1 MADALSIFQAAA
13 EDRDAAARAFKAA
26 GGKVIGYVGNT
37 VPVELIAA
45 VGAYPLRL
53 TEVFAETPHA
63 DRYMEELFDPI
74 VRGVFEKMLAG
85 GYDFLD
91 AVVLPRTSD
100 SVQRLYYYLCEVRR
114 MGEADVPTPLLY
126 DLLHTPWSTSA
137 DYNDARTA
145 ELFEAL
151 GLITGV
157 APDPERL
164 SAAIGLANDRRRAL
178 TAFADLRRAEPARVS
193 GAQANAVF
201 VASQT
206 LPVEEFTVA
215 LDAAAPLFADRLT
228 GKRLVLVGS
237 GQPSPALHRLIEG
250 KSAVVVGDFHEFGEP
265 MIGPEIA
272 LNELPLRT
280 LASHYHRD
288 VASSRTFPQS
298 TAPLTDFVRACGADG
313 VIFYYLYEEEALTW
327 EYPAQRRALE
337 AMGVPSICFESM
349 PPVLD
354 EAAIGERI
362 AAFVVALGVR
372 ASA

>member
-1 MADALSIFQAAA
+1 MTDALSIFQAAA

-26 GGKVIGYVGNT
+26 GGKVVGYVGNT
-37 VPVELIAA
+37 VPVELILA

-85 GYDFLD
+85 GYSFLD

-100 SVQRLYYYLCEVRR
+100 SIQRLYYYLCEVRR
-114 MGEADVPTPLLY
+114 LGEADVPAPLLY

-151 GLITGV
+151 GLITGA
-157 APDPERL
+157 APDP
-164 SAAIGLANDRRRAL
+164 
-178 TAFADLRRAEPARVS
+178 
-193 GAQANAVF
+193 NAVF

-206 LPVEEFTVA
+206 LPVEEFTIA
-215 LDAAAPLFADRLT
+215 LDAAAPLFTDRFA
-228 GKRLVLVGS
+228 GKRLVLAGS
-237 GQPSPALHRLIEG
+237 GHPSPTLHRLIEAG
-250 KSAVVVGDFHEFGEP
+250 GAVVVGDFHEFGEP

-280 LASHYHRD
+280 LASHYHRN

-298 TAPLTDFVRACGADG
+298 TAPLTDFVRACGAEG

-337 AMGVPSICFESM
+337 AMGVPSICFEGMASV
-349 PPVLD
+349 PD
-354 EAAIGERI
+354 EATVGERI
-362 AAFVVALGVR
+362 AAFVAALSVR
-372 ASA
+372 APA

>member
-1 MADALSIFQAAA
+1 MTDALSIFQAAA

-26 GGKVIGYVGNT
+26 GGKVVGYVGNT
-37 VPVELIAA
+37 VPVELILA

-85 GYDFLD
+85 GYSFLD

-100 SVQRLYYYLCEVRR
+100 SIQRLYYYLCEVRR
-114 MGEADVPTPLLY
+114 LGEADVPAPLLY

-151 GLITGV
+151 GLITGA

-164 SAAIGLANDRRRAL
+164 SAAIGAANDRRRAL
-178 TAFADLRRAEPARVS
+178 TAFADARRTAPARVS
-193 GAQANAVF
+193 GAEANAVF

-206 LPVEEFTVA
+206 LPVEEFTIA
-215 LDAAAPLFADRLT
+215 LDAAAPLFTDRFA
-228 GKRLVLVGS
+228 GKRLVLAGS
-237 GQPSPALHRLIEG
+237 GHPSPTLHRLIEAG
-250 KSAVVVGDFHEFGEP
+250 GAVVVGDFHEFGEP

-280 LASHYHRD
+280 LASHYHRN
-288 VASSRTFPQS
+288 VASSRTFPQA
-298 TAPLTDFVRACGADG
+298 TAPLTDFVRACGAEG

-337 AMGVPSICFESM
+337 AMGVPSICFEGMASV
-349 PPVLD
+349 PD
-354 EAAIGERI
+354 EATVGERI
-362 AAFVVALGVR
+362 AAFVAALSVR
-372 ASA
+372 APA